1 MCNPPTGC
9 THTGHGRVH
18 TVRSCKHGGSTTGA
32 QWSLARMRAGTRV
45 FTHVLSPIQVCTHT
59 RVRSHIHVFAHIRTC
74 VLSDIHIYTHTPVL
88 TLTFLYTHGARA
100 HACITQSS
108 AGTHVH
114 TRTPHPNTPCS
125 RVCTRTYL
133 HMYTCTHTYT
143 HVHTHTCTYLHTHTC
158 TRQLTRGQS
167 HTHVHRQDDTPV
179 TTELPPDPTHGVG
192 RYLKE
197 GGGHGPPRH
206 PLAGGQVP
214 HHRAGR
220 RCRALWGEE
229 SSAPGGAVCT
239 DPPTAPG
246 PPCSHVPKQP

>member
-1 MCNPPTGC
+1 MCSHMCSHPYKFAHTHVC
-9 THTGHGRVH
+9 ALTYMCLHIYVHVCSRTYTSTHTHLCSHSRFCTLMVPVH
-18 TVRSCKHGGSTTGA
+18 TPASR
-32 QWSLARMRAGTRV
+32 RALQG
-45 FTHVLSPIQVCTHT
+45 HACT
-59 RVRSHIHVFAHIRTC
+59 
-74 VLSDIHIYTHTPVL
+74 LGPHTPTRRAHVC
-88 TLTFLYTHGARA
+88 ARA
-100 HACITQSS
+100 HTCTCTRA
-108 AGTHVH
+108 H
-114 TRTPHPNTPCS
+114 TRTHMC
-125 RVCTRTYL
+125 RHTRA
-133 HMYTCTHTYT
+133 
-143 HVHTHTCTYLHTHTC
+143 HTCTHTC